1 MRKSYS
7 PAHFFLLALTLGVA
21 ASCTW
26 DQSRVDWGDQIVM
39 PEIPPGFSMPP
50 IPDDNRLTP
59 YRIELGRRL
68 FFDPIL
74 SRDSTISCGSCHHA
88 DKKMTDGLSKSIGID
103 GQVGIRNA
111 ISLLNVAYQP
121 YLFWDGG
128 VPTLETQV
136 LAPIHD
142 PKEMDFDINLVVE
155 RLKRHP
161 EYPAL
166 FYQAYK
172 AGPSPYTVTRAI
184 ACFERSLYSS
194 TTRYDRYV
202 LFGDTTAL
210 TASEKRGMEL
220 FFSER
225 AECFHC
231 HSGFLFTDFS
241 FRNNGLYEK
250 YADSGRARITLNPDD
265 VGKFKVPSLRNLA
278 YTAPYMHDGSL
289 ATLRDVIE
297 HYNSGGK
304 NHPNKSIFVRQLAL
318 SEQEKEDLI
327 NFLLSLSDP

>member
-1 MRKSYS
+1 MNHLTGFRQIAATVIVS
-7 PAHFFLLALTLGVA
+7 ALFG
-21 ASCTW
+21 CTW
-26 DQSRVDWGDQIVM
+26 EETPIDPGQQVVM
-39 PEIPPGFSMPP
+39 PDLPLGFPMPP
-50 IPDDNRLTP
+50 IPADNELTP

-68 FFDPIL
+68 FHDPIL
-74 SRDSTISCGSCHHA
+74 SRDSTVACASCHHA
-88 DKKMTDGLSKSIGID
+88 DKKMTDGLAKSIGIY
-103 GQVGIRNA
+103 GQTGIRNS
-111 ISLLNVAYQP
+111 ISLLNAAYQP

-128 VPTLETQV
+128 VPTLELQV

-142 PKEMDFDINLVVE
+142 PREMDFDINLVVE
-155 RLKRHP
+155 RLRRHP
-161 EYPAL
+161 QYPAL
-166 FYQAYK
+166 FRQAYD
-172 AGPSPYTVTRAI
+172 ADPSPYTLTRAI
-184 ACFERSLYSS
+184 ACFERSLYSQ

-202 LFGDTTAL
+202 YANDTSAL
-210 TASEKRGMEL
+210 TASEKRGMNL

-250 YADSGRARITLNPDD
+250 YADSGRARITLNPAD

-289 ATLRDVIE
+289 ATLQEVVE

-304 NHPNKSIFVRQLAL
+304 NHPNKSVFVLKL
-318 SEQEKEDLI
+318 NLTEQEKQDLI